1 MPSCLVPASIN
12 GDSSSADT
20 FLPPESWTLFGPTE
34 PLQTEGTGSRWE
46 TPADPGRKGVPLRLV
61 LKWKGTGGSQ
71 QRIHLQQPV
80 KKILWRF
87 DLPLPCD
94 GLCAR
99 FASASDGR
107 FGWCLR
113 ENVIVPQ
120 ISLSKSGSSGGL
132 ISVKDIFVAAVFPS
146 ATVTEPNVSRL
157 QQQTATL
164 HLVAA
169 VTY

>member
-34 PLQTEGTGSRWE
+34 PLQTERTGSRWE
-46 TPADPGRKGVPLRLV
+46 TPADPGRKGVPLSLV

-107 FGWCLR
+107 FGWCLH

-120 ISLSKSGSSGGL
+120 M
-132 ISVKDIFVAAVFPS
+132 SVKIWLLGWTYQCQGHICCCS
-146 ATVTEPNVSRL
+146 VSVSHCDR
-157 QQQTATL
+157 TKR
-164 HLVAA
+164 V
-169 VTY
+169 